1 MMKLVVCFFVVA
13 CMLPA
18 QEREALTALNK
29 AQKFVD
35 SDPAAS
41 LSIAENA
48 AAADWSRRK
57 WFWPVMLQAEVKL
70 AKWESAERLGS
81 EAVKEIDAGRLFE
94 HADEIGDEVRFRR
107 LFAET
112 LEHRSRAEDA
122 RVQRRVMETRA
133 KAATLAAEIREP
145 APPQLKFAMPYK
157 GRVAIVLY
165 WATWCAPC
173 IGELDQLNEVYAK
186 LHARAE
192 IVAVSADDSATVIAA
207 FAKKRGYAFSAIAS
221 KEALST
227 IPQLFVLD
235 REGTVRFHIRGFDDD
250 GLFMQRLDW
259 MVEAALK

>member
-1 MMKLVVCFFVVA
+1 MMKLVVCLFVVA

-18 QEREALTALNK
+18 QEREALAALDK
-29 AQKFVD
+29 AQKLID
-35 SDPAAS
+35 TNPGAS
-41 LSIAENA
+41 LTIAENA

-70 AKWESAERLGS
+70 GKWDAAERLGS

-107 LFAET
+107 LFAEA
-112 LEHRSRAEDA
+112 LEHRNRGEEA
-122 RVQRRVMETRA
+122 RTQRRVMETRA
-133 KAATLAAEIREP
+133 KTATLAAEIHEP
-145 APPQLKFAMPYK
+145 APPQLQFAAQYK
-157 GRVAIVLY
+157 GRVAIVLF

-186 LHARAE
+186 LHSRAE

-207 FAKKRGYAFSAIAS
+207 FAKKRGYAFSTIAS
-221 KEALST
+221 KEAIST

-235 REGTVRFHIRGFDDD
+235 REGSVRFHIRGFDDD

-259 MVEAALK
+259 MVAAAMK